1 MGRRIILLQPGIMRL
16 WLVGLV
22 LMAAGC
28 GRKQAD
34 DKVVMERPGD
44 VSALTD
50 IVEKIELIP
59 LETNAEALF
68 GDMSEMLLLGDSY
81 VLWDRM
87 NARMARFDAAGRFLN
102 TIGRAGNGPGEYV
115 GIQSVQAD
123 DGLVVFSFPP
133 HKMLRYAADGT
144 LVGERDFDDLG
155 GQSCVVPEGIL
166 TYYGFGTGH
175 EERAALLSED
185 GTSEAFLKTSAKVLN
200 MTPDTPIFSFD
211 GDRVYFTDSFTP
223 TIYVYENGSVSQ
235 EVSFDFGSAAI
246 GESFFHF
253 EDAMASAEY
262 MMSSVEFA
270 MVRRYMHSKDYQIV
284 EVIIQK
290 REGVEIC
297 HGINPGEGWK
307 WFSIGSPMDSPVPG
321 SLRALDGSTVY
332 CLLDPAGLAG
342 GAGVPAGLLAAL
354 AARVANPEVLAGRA
368 PDDNPVIVKIYLK

>member
-1 MGRRIILLQPGIMRL
+1 MRL

-166 TYYGFGTGH
+166 TYYGFGTGR
-175 EERAALLSED
+175 EERAALLRED

-297 HGINPGEGWK
+297 YGINPGEGWK

>member
-1 MGRRIILLQPGIMRL
+1 MGRRIILLQPGMMRL

-28 GRKQAD
+28 GRKQAEEA
-34 DKVVMERPGD
+34 VVMERPGD
-44 VSALTD
+44 ISALTE

-59 LETNAEALF
+59 LETAEEALF
-68 GDMSEMLLLGDSY
+68 GDMSELLPLGDSY
-81 VLWDRM
+81 VLWDGR
-87 NARMARFDAAGRFLN
+87 NAVMARFDKEGRFLN
-102 TIGRAGNGPGEYV
+102 RIGRVGNGPGEFV
-115 GIQSVQAD
+115 SIRSVQAD
-123 DGLVVFSFPP
+123 DGLVLFSFPP

-144 LVGERDFDDLG
+144 LVRESDFDNLG
-155 GQSCVVPEGIL
+155 GQSCIVPEGIL
-166 TYYGFGTGH
+166 TYYGFGSGH
-175 EERAALLSED
+175 EERAALLRED
-185 GTSEAFLKTSAKVLN
+185 GTSEAFLKTSANVLN

-223 TIYVYENGSVSQ
+223 TIYVYENGSVSP
-235 EVSFDFGSAAI
+235 EVTFDFGSAAI
-246 GESFFHF
+246 GESFYHF

-270 MVRRYMHSKDYQIV
+270 MVRRYLHSKEYQIV

-290 REGVEIC
+290 REGVDIC
-297 HGINPGEGWK
+297 YGINAGDGWK
-307 WFSIGSPMDSPVPG
+307 WFSLGSPMDSPIPG

-354 AARVANPEVLAGRA
+354 AARVTNPKVLAGRA

>member
-102 TIGRAGNGPGEYV
+102 TIGRAGNGPGEYI

-123 DGLVVFSFPP
+123 DGLVLFSFPP

-144 LVGERDFDDLG
+144 LVREQDFDDLG

-223 TIYVYENGSVSQ
+223 TIYVYENGSVSP
-235 EVSFDFGSAAI
+235 EVCFDFGSAAI

-270 MVRRYMHSKDYQIV
+270 MVRRYLHSKDYQIV

-290 REGVEIC
+290 REGVEAC
-297 HGINPGEGWK
+297 YGISNVDGWK
-307 WFSIGSPMDSPVPG
+307 WFSLGSPMDSPVPG
-321 SLRALDGSTVY
+321 SLRVLDGSTVY